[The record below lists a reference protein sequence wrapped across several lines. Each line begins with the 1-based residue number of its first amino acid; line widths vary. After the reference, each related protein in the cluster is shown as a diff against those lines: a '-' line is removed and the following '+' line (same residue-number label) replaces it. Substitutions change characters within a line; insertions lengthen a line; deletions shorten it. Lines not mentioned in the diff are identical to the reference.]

1 MVYKKKKSLTLSKDV
16 VEASPYETPKENEPL
31 PDDLREEYPEPQR
44 EIVLNAP
51 KPEPE
56 VKKPEPKK
64 EVRVAYVANF
74 VDGLAT
80 ARATKTC
87 KKFVGK
93 WIELK
98 AGKTITD
105 DKSVI
110 AHLRA
115 HGLVE

>member
-1 MVYKKKKSLTLSKDV
+1 MVYKKKKSLTLVNDV
-16 VEASPYETPKENEPL
+16 VEASPYESPKENEPL
-31 PDDLREEYPEPQR
+31 PEDLVEEFPEPQK

-56 VKKPEPKK
+56 VKKPESKK
-64 EVRVAYVANF
+64 PIPVAYTS
-74 VDGLAT
+74 DYMSSLAT

-93 WIELK
+93 WIDLK
-98 AGKTITD
+98 VGKTITD
-105 DKSVI
+105 DKAVI